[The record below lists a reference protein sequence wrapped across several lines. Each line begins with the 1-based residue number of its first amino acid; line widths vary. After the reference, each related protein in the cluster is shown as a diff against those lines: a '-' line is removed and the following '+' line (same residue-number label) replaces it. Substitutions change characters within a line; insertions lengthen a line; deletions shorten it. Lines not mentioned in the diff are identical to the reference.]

1 MTTLIRHQDR
11 EAISRETSCLR
22 TWWHDR
28 TEALNVALV
37 YGGLS
42 AEDRLYI
49 AECPPAQRSITALS
63 GSLTNLGAAF
73 QILDPCDPGF
83 VRDLLT
89 FDIALSN
96 LHGPYGEDGRLQGL
110 LDYLRIPFCGS
121 GVAAS
126 AIAADK
132 ILCKLAMQGL
142 GVPTPTWQTWTGGPA
157 PRWAGQPVMVK
168 PALGGSSIGISLV
181 RDRAALAAALE
192 HARTIDS
199 SPVLIE
205 EYVTGLSVTVGLL
218 QLPSGVLVF
227 EPVAAEVHGGEFY
240 DAAAKLDAD
249 AKGTVSLAGADIPA
263 AAVELLTKH
272 AQALWNGLGCRGAA
286 RADFV
291 VQPDGT
297 VRGLEVNTTPG
308 MQRESNFVTGAALC
322 GLDHTDVVLAFLH
335 EALTRPAYDV
345 PLPVPEL
352 GPSASVR
359 ETAA

>member
-1 MTTLIRHQDR
+1 MTALIRHQDR
-11 EAISRETSCLR
+11 DVISREASRLR
-22 TWWHDR
+22 AWWHDR
-28 TEALNVALV
+28 TEGLNVALI

-63 GSLTNLGAAF
+63 ESLTKLGAAF
-73 QILDPCDPGF
+73 QILDPCDLRF
-83 VRDLLT
+83 VRNLLT

-110 LDYLRIPFCGS
+110 LDYLRMPLCGS

-132 ILCKLAMQGL
+132 ILCKLVMQGL
-142 GVPTPTWQTWTGGPA
+142 GVPTPAWQTWTGAMA
-157 PRWAGQPVMVK
+157 PRWADQPVMVK
-168 PALGGSSIGISLV
+168 PALGGSSIGMTLV
-181 RDRAALAAALE
+181 RDEAALAAALQ
-192 HARTIDS
+192 HARTIDPG
-199 SPVLIE
+199 PVLIE

-227 EPVAAEVHGGEFY
+227 PPVAAEVHGGEFY
-240 DAAAKLDAD
+240 DAAAKLDAGGQ
-249 AKGTVSLAGADIPA
+249 GTVSLAIADIPA
-263 AAVELLTKH
+263 ATADLLTTH
-272 AQALWNGLGCRGAA
+272 ARALWNGLGCRGAA

-291 VQPDGT
+291 VQADGT

-335 EALTRPAYDV
+335 ETLTRPAYDV
-345 PLPVPEL
+345 PLPVPVL
-352 GPSASVR
+352 GDSASRR
-359 ETAA
+359 EAAA